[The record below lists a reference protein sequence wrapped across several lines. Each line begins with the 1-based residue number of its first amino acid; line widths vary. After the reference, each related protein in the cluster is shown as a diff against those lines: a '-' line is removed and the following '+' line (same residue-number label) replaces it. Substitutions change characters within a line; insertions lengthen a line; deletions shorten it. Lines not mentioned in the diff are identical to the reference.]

1 MAPDQEPPGTCR
13 LWPLA
18 EAHRAESGMSRVAT
32 VGGVADRDSF
42 QDDVAGLV
50 PQLYGMGLRLARNR
64 ADAED
69 LVQET
74 LLRAFRGYHTFQ
86 EGTNLRA
93 WMFRIL
99 TNTFI
104 NEYRRRSRRP
114 METEFDEGG
123 ELTAYRSN
131 AYEQVRSWARAPED
145 QIIEQIFESDIVDAI
160 EDLPVIYRIPV
171 LLADVEGLSY
181 KEIAQTLDLPMG
193 TVMSRLHRGRNTL
206 RKVLWE
212 YASKRGLTPAE
223 VPHV

>member
-1 MAPDQEPPGTCR
+1 MADQ
-13 LWPLA
+13 
-18 EAHRAESGMSRVAT
+18 AT
-32 VGGVADRDSF
+32 F
-42 QDDVAGLV
+42 QEDVTDLI

-74 LLRAFRGYHTFQ
+74 LLKAYRAYHTFKA
-86 EGTNLRA
+86 GTNLRA
-93 WMFRIL
+93 WLFRIL

-114 METEFDEGG
+114 RETELDEVG
-123 ELTAYRSN
+123 EATPYRTNS
-131 AYEQVRSWARAPED
+131 YEHVRSWSRAPED
-145 QIIEQIFESDIVDAI
+145 QLLEQVFESDIVEAI

-181 KEIAQTLDLPMG
+181 KEIAKTMDLPMG
-193 TVMSRLHRGRNTL
+193 TVMSRLHRGRNAL
-206 RKVLWE
+206 RKALWE
-212 YASKRGLTPAE
+212 YASTRGLTPTE

>member
-1 MAPDQEPPGTCR
+1 MADQVNFE
-13 LWPLA
+13 
-18 EAHRAESGMSRVAT
+18 
-32 VGGVADRDSF
+32 
-42 QDDVAGLV
+42 QDVTDLV

-64 ADAED
+64 PDAED

-74 LLRAFRGYHTFQ
+74 LLKAYRSYHTFK

-93 WMFRIL
+93 WLFRIL

-114 METEFDEGG
+114 RETELNDEGEVTPYG
-123 ELTAYRSN
+123 SN
-131 AYEQVRSWARAPED
+131 AYNQVRSWARAPED
-145 QIIEQIFESDIVDAI
+145 QLIEQIFESDILEAI
-160 EDLPVIYRIPV
+160 ENLPVIYRIPV

-193 TVMSRLHRGRNTL
+193 TVMSRLHRGRNAL
-206 RKVLWE
+206 RKALWE
-212 YASKRGLTPAE
+212 YASKRGLTPTE